1 MFKRNLLK
9 IYVLLWFITGC
20 KISYKTYDFEKSPE
34 IEKPDYSNNDSWAVL
49 PDNFPD
55 EIFQFKNYTNK
66 KEADIFF
73 IYPTLLEG
81 KNQREWNSNIWDEEI
96 RSDVINRPVK
106 YQASAWIDAGNLY
119 VPFY

>member
-20 KISYKTYDFEKSPE
+20 KISYKTYDFENSPE
-34 IEKPDYSNNDSWAVL
+34 IEKPNYSNNNSWAVL

-55 EIFQFKNYTNK
+55 EIFQFKNDTNK
-66 KEADIFF
+66 KEADVFF

-81 KNQREWNSNIWDEEI
+81 KNQREWNSNIWD
-96 RSDVINRPVK
+96 S
-106 YQASAWIDAGNLY
+106 
-119 VPFY
+119 